1 MRLCKDLEGLLE
13 SKYHS
18 RVGQPC
24 NDAER
29 LVLHRHDNSVDE
41 GGLVE
46 RAGAQPLHGREGS
59 FERDVLHRVKRVQ
72 SYAKDLARE
81 RKLQDVQFGRKP
93 QKLVV
98 PAHAD
103 LANMFDPST
112 WAMAFPDL
120 FPYGDGVPFLI
131 RQSPIDFFETAQYLL
146 CREELVYTVPGD
158 DARYVALDRPR
169 WAAHVNRME
178 LYIYRGLFK
187 FWLAYLFVLN
197 ELSCFVVGFID
208 DARMDCL

>member
-1 MRLCKDLEGLLE
+1 MLDSRATTLNAWYCIDMTIALRKVDWWNEQE
-13 SKYHS
+13 HS
-18 RVGQPC
+18 PC
-24 NDAER
+24 T
-29 LVLHRHDNSVDE
+29 
-41 GGLVE
+41 VE
-46 RAGAQPLHGREGS
+46 REAS
-59 FERDVLHRVKRVQ
+59 NVTCYRVQ
-72 SYAKDLARE
+72 SYAKDVARE

-131 RQSPIDFFETAQYLL
+131 RQSSIDFLETAQYLL

-158 DARYVALDRPR
+158 DTRYVALDRPR
-169 WAAHVNRME
+169 WAAHVNRKE
-178 LYIYRGLFK
+178 FI
-187 FWLAYLFVLN
+187 FVLN
-197 ELSCFVVGFID
+197 ELSCFVVGFIND
-208 DARMDCL
+208 TRMDCL